1 MEVEGEL
8 EGEGEGGVE
17 GVQEWRMEN
26 VCVFSSRGCHP
37 GHTKEGIL
45 KKI

>member
-8 EGEGEGGVE
+8 EGE